1 MPSQIS
7 GLKNDKIVIMLV
19 KLRFS
24 GVNILY
30 VTNIYLMYFALLMTL
45 EPNVNYRYMAELLH
59 AKDFFN

>member
-30 VTNIYLMYFALLMTL
+30 VTNMYLMYFALLMTL
-45 EPNVNYRYMAELLH
+45 EPNVNNNA
-59 AKDFFN
+59 